1 MIPSSH
7 RMMRHALVVLLALAL
22 VLGLGVVGAGAQ
34 SIDPQSLAGEWRGQ
48 AVRSERGQS
57 GPYNLTIVKVEGDR
71 VSLRIE
77 RSGRTSKA
85 IGTLKG
91 NTLTYGGGQGE
102 TELTIS
108 DNGKEMRGTWTGSG
122 GRANISLTKQ

>member
-1 MIPSSH
+1 MIPSSD
-7 RMMRHALVVLLALAL
+7 RTMRYAVVVLSALAL
-22 VLGLGVVGAGAQ
+22 VLGLGIRGAEAQ

-48 AVRSERGQS
+48 AVRAERGQS

-77 RSGRTSKA
+77 RSGRTSNA
-85 IGTLKG
+85 VGTLKG
-91 NTLTYGGGQGE
+91 NTLTYGGGQGT

-108 DNGKEMRGTWTGSG
+108 DNGKEMRGTWAGSG

>member
-1 MIPSSH
+1 MIPSSD
-7 RMMRHALVVLLALAL
+7 RTMRHALVVLSTFAL
-22 VLGLGVVGAGAQ
+22 VLGFGVPAAEAQ

-48 AVRSERGQS
+48 AVHTEKGQS

-77 RSGRTSKA
+77 RSGRTSNA
-85 IGTLKG
+85 IGTLNG
-91 NTLTYGGGQGE
+91 NTLTYGGARAT

-122 GRANISLTKQ
+122 GRASISLTKQ

>member
-1 MIPSSH
+1 
-7 RMMRHALVVLLALAL
+7 MMRHVLVVLSALAL
-22 VLGLGVVGAGAQ
+22 VLRLGILGAEAQ
-34 SIDPQSLAGEWRGQ
+34 SIDPQSLTGEWQGQ
-48 AVRSERGQS
+48 AVRAERGQS
-57 GPYNLTIVKVEGDR
+57 GPYNLTVVKVEGDR
-71 VSLRIE
+71 VSLQIE

-91 NTLTYGGGQGE
+91 KTLTYGGGQGE

-122 GRANISLTKQ
+122 GRANISLTKK